1 MLLTYRAA
9 HGRDHPHH
17 NRGQPRQLEHHRSLP
32 PRPAG
37 RVLQLRRRR
46 PRGLRAGT
54 GRRCPRQ
61 RILQLACSCG
71 DQVLSWTNLG
81 AIATGIDISDVAI
94 QVARRKAS
102 DAGIEADFRQAD
114 IFDLPADLVNLDL
127 IYLS

>member
-1 MLLTYRAA
+1 M
-9 HGRDHPHH
+9 
-17 NRGQPRQLEHHRSLP
+17 
-32 PRPAG
+32 
-37 RVLQLRRRR
+37 
-46 PRGLRAGT
+46 
-54 GRRCPRQ
+54 
-61 RILQLACSCG
+61 ACSCG